1 MWCWKDERGFGTSLV
16 PLLCTWPGPK
26 VRTNRLW
33 MCLSVCAAY
42 VEEALHSFIKVIA
55 NQLIEKKKILPSMV
69 ISLIRF
75 GEKQKENTQTELSL
89 KFKVWGISK
98 QGAQWCSRWN
108 KR

>member
-33 MCLSVCAAY
+33 MCLSVCGAY

-55 NQLIEKKKILPSMV
+55 NQLIEKKNSAIHGHQPDQ
-69 ISLIRF
+69 IWREAE
-75 GEKQKENTQTELSL
+75 GEHPD
-89 KFKVWGISK
+89 
-98 QGAQWCSRWN
+98 
-108 KR
+108 